1 MKKIFCR
8 LMTTKKNLT
17 RRGGYIFISMPSMTD
32 IMLPVG
38 QAITLKH
45 QKDVCELQIGT
56 NGLQTPLSFDSVEDK
71 DLFIKDL
78 QRLLVPSLF
87 KRSLKWLSICLL
99 GGFVYMVWG
108 AYQQAQDM
116 IKTDT
121 AWAKDPSAIAKTLP
135 NLASKEQPVQGG
147 IDAILANRLP
157 QQPQPDQA
165 IVADNLDALLSQT
178 GPVLPP
184 QSPMAK
190 QMFEQAMSV
199 GREEYLNAIPPSTS
213 SAGLDAFGLS
223 TAGAGCD
230 PALAFDK

>member
-8 LMTTKKNLT
+8 LMKTKKNLT
-17 RRGGYIFISMPSMTD
+17 RRGGYIFISMPSMAD

-38 QAITLKH
+38 QAISLKH

-87 KRSLKWLSICLL
+87 KRSLKWFSICLL
-99 GGFVYMVWG
+99 CGFVYMVWG
-108 AYQQAQDM
+108 AYQQAQYM

-121 AWAKDPSAIAKTLP
+121 AWAQSPSDIEKKLP
-135 NLASKEQPVQGG
+135 NLASKEQPIQGG